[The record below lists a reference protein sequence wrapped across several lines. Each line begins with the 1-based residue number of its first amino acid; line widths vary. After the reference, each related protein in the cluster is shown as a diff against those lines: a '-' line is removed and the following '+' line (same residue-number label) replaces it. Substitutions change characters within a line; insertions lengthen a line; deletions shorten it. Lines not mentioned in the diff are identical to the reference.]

1 MALYVLYCTPSV
13 TKIQDCSV
21 VKTADSE
28 QTIPEYISFSSSCL
42 NLVGNPSEYTC

>member
-21 VKTADSE
+21 GKTADSE
-28 QTIPEYISFSSSCL
+28 QTTRIH
-42 NLVGNPSEYTC
+42 LVFFFVFEFGR